1 MGAEQLSTTPDDTR
15 ISALC
20 PDDRAL
26 DAASRSTM
34 NAGTGPLDKQDGTG
48 SQHQPTSTAD
58 LRRATNILRE
68 GTE

>member
-34 NAGTGPLDKQDGTG
+34 NAGTGPLDEQDDTG
-48 SQHQPTSTAD
+48 EPASAASAGD
-58 LRRATNILRE
+58 LRRATKIPRE